1 MIVDWPTF
9 RNRTTMPG
17 PGASEIEFAEVTFSV
32 STNEDVM
39 TLLAELLSNQYAF
52 FAAVSKEWRNAC
64 GKRPRI
70 TQALRA
76 DPSIF
81 QLV

>member
-1 MIVDWPTF
+1 MF
-9 RNRTTMPG
+9 RNGNTMPG
-17 PGASEIEFAEVTFSV
+17 TKASEITPALVDFPLHTEG
-32 STNEDVM
+32 DVM
-39 TLLAELLSNQYAF
+39 IMLVQLLSDQYAF

-76 DPSIF
+76 DPSVF